1 MCECGKAQRIS
12 LWLDLLEWTKSFLRN
27 LADQCR
33 GFSRRETYPKG
44 RTAVCGRQQDR
55 CAHPFNPNHFPV
67 VEGGATRIGSISERA
82 VLSARSCFWLS
93 LGERAP
99 RAHEGAKESRGR
111 APRLKKATASC
122 WEVTSWWEVSAA
134 QLTLEGQR
142 FAYEALLVPSRLSEG
157 GEAAQ
162 LFSSMPNR
170 IQNRICIANATSQS
184 AACLCQ
190 IARHNADPSALPHS
204 VCGCAGAGCPC
215 GRGGTTRGKP
225 GGIG

>member
-1 MCECGKAQRIS
+1 MPRLFPPG
-12 LWLDLLEWTKSFLRN
+12 N
-27 LADQCR
+27 V
-33 GFSRRETYPKG
+33 PKG
-44 RTAVCGRQQDR
+44 TDCGVWKAAGSLRSSLQPQSLSGGR
-55 CAHPFNPNHFPV
+55 
-67 VEGGATRIGSISERA
+67 GGATRIGSISEWA